1 MKVVSDH
8 VQERAQVLARHPFFE
23 WFNGCGR
30 PLEDR
35 FLFPPI
41 VADFVMGF
49 ADMNKWFL
57 SYSTPETDLHEAI
70 NQHTEEDR
78 THSRLFVE
86 DWIKFRFDERLGWA
100 PSNTLWWWFLGP
112 ETEIIRRF
120 AMETL
125 DLTVKHADPLLRFSM
140 IEAIENCGDVFFGNT
155 VKLARDL
162 GKETGLEYR
171 YFGDFHRVRENGHL
185 QADETQFEASV
196 LSDDQRAPAR
206 HLVDRMF
213 DMFTEELDH
222 ILDYSRRATETP
234 ALLAEHLQ
242 RDYRAEIAPR
252 SGSLQRW
259 PAGPARDCRIAP
271 SQARVVET
279 FERRKAALAQH
290 PLLAWLGAERTV
302 PPIQKLQRFVALW
315 AIDLLGYRDFNQYVL
330 RYPNP
335 DSAPRRA
342 INRWAEDLASHAG
355 LYLSDWITLGMDR
368 VLGWPSHRMI
378 EYYFLGEHTEV
389 HRACMARAKH
399 YAFSYPSPELR
410 YWLMRAFEEGGELLF
425 DAIRPLA
432 LEIESKTPARLDYWA
447 HRHHVAHSNQPPDP
461 EAEAV
466 AFTELPL
473 TAEGEAAAVEIVNV
487 MFDNLH
493 TQFSL
498 SLAVAEANYFK
509 TSEQTET
516 YVSLRRSPNFGNQ
529 SAEAKEIAGA

>member
-1 MKVVSDH
+1 MKTVSSH
-8 VQERAQVLARHPFFE
+8 VQERKRLLAKHPFFE

-57 SYSTPETDLHEAI
+57 SYPRPETSLHQAI
-70 NQHTEEDR
+70 NEHTQEDR

-86 DWIKFRFDERLGWA
+86 DWIKLRFDERLGWA

-125 DLTVKHADPLLRFSM
+125 DLAVKHPDPLMRFSM
-140 IEAIENCGDVFFGNT
+140 IEAVENCGDVFFGST
-155 VKLARDL
+155 VALARDL

-171 YFGDFHRVRENGHL
+171 YFGDFHRAREDGHL

-196 LSDDQRAPAR
+196 LSVEQRALGR
-206 HLVDRMF
+206 YLVDRMF

-222 ILDYSRRATETP
+222 ILDYSRRASETP
-234 ALLAEHLQ
+234 AALAERLEQ
-242 RDYRAEIAPR
+242 GYRAEIAAR
-252 SGSLQRW
+252 GGSSQRW
-259 PAGPARDCRIAP
+259 PSAPGRDARVAP
-271 SQARVVET
+271 SQARVMET
-279 FERRKAALAQH
+279 FERRKTALARH
-290 PLLAWLGAERTV
+290 PFIAWLRTEQSV
-302 PPIQKLQRFVALW
+302 SPVQKLQRFVALW

-335 DSAPRRA
+335 DGAAHRA
-342 INRWAEDLASHAG
+342 INRWTEDLASHAG
-355 LYLSDWITLGMDR
+355 LYLSDWITLGMDQ

-378 EYYFLGEHTEV
+378 EYYFLGDHTEV
-389 HRACMARAKH
+389 HRDCMAKAKH

-410 YWLMRAFEEGGELLF
+410 YWLMRALEEGGELLF
-425 DAIRPLA
+425 DALGQLTR
-432 LEIESKTPARLDYWA
+432 EIESKTQARLDYWA
-447 HRHHVAHSNQPPDP
+447 HRHYLAHPNQPPDP
-461 EAEAV
+461 EADAV

-473 TAEGEAAAVEIVNV
+473 SPDEAAVAIEIVNLI
-487 MFDNLH
+487 FDNLEA
-493 TQFSL
+493 QFSL
-498 SLAVAEANYFK
+498 SLTVAEANHFK
-509 TSEQTET
+509 VSDRTEA
-516 YVSLRRSPNFGNQ
+516 YLFQQRSPTFGKQ
-529 SAEAKEIAGA
+529 SAESAALAGT